1 MGKQRPSIG
10 RHAALV
16 EFSTAENV
24 LKYLMNTMNNNFQ
37 DYFYNPDNDSLEKLV
52 KDLLIV
58 HKATKTSLEKAE
70 IAVAQENL
78 YLPMKL
84 KFEVSPGETI
94 KDLLFVTDLT
104 SETKEGQ
111 ERNIVGKIFDGV
123 LEELKSEGF
132 PNINVVRG
140 NPVVTVEDNF
150 DKLLFSP
157 GNPGRSSTY
166 TRYVDED
173 HILRTHTSALIPQT
187 LEKLKNEDVDQLTLV
202 LPGLVYRRDV
212 IDPRH
217 LDAFHQIDVWT
228 LQDISKH
235 GKPGREDLLKLAQAV
250 FKAACPEAK
259 MVVIEAQHPY
269 TVGGIE
275 VYADVGDKQIEVFE
289 AGLINPQVLVN
300 AGLDPEKV
308 YGLALG
314 MGVERLIMARKN
326 LPDIRLIRSTD
337 PRVVKQMANMET
349 FKNVSDKPAIS
360 RDMSYC
366 VSKDDTEEDIC
377 EQIRKAFGDK
387 SDLLEEV
394 KILERTHFESLQ
406 PIAKERLGA
415 QEGQD
420 NVLVRIILR
429 HPDKTL
435 VRKEAADL
443 YTMAYPKLH
452 QGKTGGYKLE

>member
-1 MGKQRPSIG
+1 MNMEKYEPTNMRENINNS
-10 RHAALV
+10 ALK
-16 EFSTAENV
+16 S
-24 LKYLMNTMNNNFQ
+24 
-37 DYFYNPDNDSLEKLV
+37 
-52 KDLLIV
+52 
-58 HKATKTSLEKAE
+58 AE
-70 IAVAQENL
+70 IAVAKENPD
-78 YLPMKL
+78 LPMKL
-84 KFEVSPGETI
+84 KFEVSQ
-94 KDLLFVTDLT
+94 KDTLEKLLAVSDLT
-104 SETKEGQ
+104 LETKEGQ
-111 ERNIVGKIFDGV
+111 ERNIIGKVYDSV
-123 LEELKSEGF
+123 VEKLESKNF
-132 PNINVVRG
+132 PNIQIIRG
-140 NPVVTVEDNF
+140 NPVVLAKDNF

-166 TRYVDED
+166 TRYSDEE
-173 HILRTHTSALIPQT
+173 HVLRTHTSALVPQT
-187 LEKLKNEDVDQLTLV
+187 FEKLKNEDIDQMTFV

-235 GKPGREDLLKLAQAV
+235 GKPGREELLKLAQAV
-250 FKAACPEAK
+250 FEAACPDAK
-259 MVVIEAQHPY
+259 MVVLEAKHPY
-269 TVGGIE
+269 TVDGIE
-275 VYADVGDKQIEVFE
+275 VYADVGDKQIEVLE
-289 AGLINPQVLVN
+289 AGLINPNVLIN

-337 PRVVKQMANMET
+337 PRVIKQMTNMEK

-377 EQIRKAFGDK
+377 ENIRDVFGDK
-387 SDLLEEV
+387 ADLLEEV
-394 KILERTHFESLQ
+394 KILERTRFDALH

-415 QEGQD
+415 KEGQD

-435 VRKEAADL
+435 VKKEAAYL

-452 QGKTGGYKLE
+452 QGNTKGYELK